1 MASERRRS
9 GRRRPGAPV
18 HDHFDVERR
27 NYLRAREVLSDTLMW
42 LLERPG
48 GRKGSGGSSSMRS
61 TVLLASILLLAFALP
76 LGAGQAPGGAGVQ
89 YRLVIDCPETYQ
101 AAGLVSCPVR
111 ATDEQDMMGDPSVA
125 VDPFDPAN
133 LIVASLHG
141 GVSNGGAAGAGSSTC
156 DPGPTPK
163 SRCGQVFTTFTS
175 TDHGASWV
183 DNPFFPPED
192 VGPDAYGQHPQ
203 VTIDPYGHVY
213 VGSLYA
219 MPKGGAGHDY
229 VIAAQKFASLDTI
242 DQEQDGEY
250 HTQYLDPVFLGNAIG
265 QMWFLFNPVTDNMT
279 IVWNEQLPGVALNQ
293 TEEQPDCLPLP
304 PPSPCIPPPVQAKP
318 AKALVPDGQRIART
332 AWASEGG
339 AAAADEPKGKAK
351 SVIGVVWSTS
361 STKSP
366 YHYQKEEYAI
376 GPCLS
381 STNPVL
387 SEGWLYV
394 GCVTNPAEGAFP
406 WNPEG
411 APGTVEMFRMES
423 SGGEPQYIGPSPMV
437 GGTPKLGVRSD
448 GRLALVGALGLDGQ
462 LGLDAAFG
470 EYDDETGRVSWGNVA
485 HLGSV
490 VSKVDPAV
498 RIIAAN
504 VQDVIYREHSGV
516 LHLLL
521 KERIQPAGVGVGSLQ
536 ASVNPHIRKSIVAIH
551 EEHGLL
557 AKLGLDVG
565 NIVNRT
571 DATLLQAP
579 ELAYDDLSD
588 DFLQLPLQ
596 NEYRYT
602 DPQQVEHVLGPAYA
616 REFFA
621 VGDYGTV
628 IFAEVVEIT
637 DLRGP
642 AALPAPPPAPVPAA
656 ASASASTSVLVPA
669 AGITVT
675 ALIAAAFI
683 VNRRKDPNAAF
694 AKHRK

>member
-1 MASERRRS
+1 LVAC
-9 GRRRPGAPV
+9 RPMRFPALFGSLVFLALAMPLV
-18 HDHFDVERR
+18 ATGQTETAEAIQ
-27 NYLRAREVLSDTLMW
+27 YTL
-42 LLERPG
+42 
-48 GRKGSGGSSSMRS
+48 
-61 TVLLASILLLAFALP
+61 V
-76 LGAGQAPGGAGVQ
+76 V
-89 YRLVIDCPETYQ
+89 DCPETFQ
-101 AAGLVSCPVR
+101 ALQGPAGCPVR

-141 GVSNGGAAGAGSSTC
+141 GVSGGGGAGTTGSVGC
-156 DPGPTPK
+156 EPGPTPK

-192 VGPDAYGQHPQ
+192 VGSDAYGQHPQ

-219 MPKGGAGHDY
+219 MPKGGAGFDY
-229 VIAAQKFASLDTI
+229 VIAAQKFASIDTI

-250 HTQYLDPVFLGNAIG
+250 HTQYLDPVFIGNAIS

-279 IVWNEQLPGVALNQ
+279 IVWNEQIPAIALNQ
-293 TEEQPDCLPLP
+293 TEETQECLLP
-304 PPSPCIPPPVQAKP
+304 SPPAPCIPPPGSAGK
-318 AKALVPDGQRIART
+318 T
-332 AWASEGG
+332 
-339 AAAADEPKGKAK
+339 AAAAPAEAGAAK

-376 GPCLS
+376 GPCLT

-394 GCVTNPAEGAFP
+394 GCVTNPTEGPFP
-406 WNPEG
+406 WNPTG

-423 SGGEPQYIGPSPMV
+423 SGGEPQYIGSSPLV

-448 GRLALVGALGLDGQ
+448 GRLALVSALSVDGQ
-462 LGLDAAFG
+462 LSLDAAYG
-470 EYDDETGRVSWGNVA
+470 TYDPREGRVKWGNVN
-485 HLGSV
+485 HHGNV
-490 VSKVDPAV
+490 VSKVDPAL
-498 RIIAAN
+498 RIMAAN
-504 VQDVIYREHSGV
+504 VQDVIYREHSGA
-516 LHLLL
+516 LHLIL
-521 KERIQPAGVGVGSLQ
+521 KEIISPDGVGLGSLQ
-536 ASVNPHIRKSIVAIH
+536 ATTNPHIRKSIVALH
-551 EEHGLL
+551 EDHGLL
-557 AKLGLDVG
+557 VKLPLDVG
-565 NIVNRT
+565 NILNRT

-579 ELAYDDLSD
+579 EAAYNDLSD

-602 DPQQVEHVLGPAYA
+602 DPAQVEHVLGPAYA

-628 IFAEVVEIT
+628 IFAEVIEIT
-637 DLRGP
+637 NLRGP
-642 AALPAPPPAPVPAA
+642 AALPQPAPAPVPAA
-656 ASASASTSVLVPA
+656 AASSASTSILVPA
-669 AGITVT
+669 AGVTVT
-675 ALIAAAFI
+675 ALIAAAFL

>member
-1 MASERRRS
+1 
-9 GRRRPGAPV
+9 
-18 HDHFDVERR
+18 
-27 NYLRAREVLSDTLMW
+27 
-42 LLERPG
+42 
-48 GRKGSGGSSSMRS
+48 MRS
-61 TVLLASILLLAFALP
+61 TALPVAFLLLALLAFALP
-76 LGAGQAPGGAGVQ
+76 LGAGQAPGGAGVE
-89 YRLVIDCPETYQ
+89 YTLVVDCPETYQ
-101 AAGLVSCPVR
+101 AAGLVPCPVR
-111 ATDEQDMMGDPSVA
+111 AVDEQDMMGDPSVA

-133 LIVASLHG
+133 LIIASLHG
-141 GVSNGGAAGAGSSTC
+141 GVSGGGAAGTTGAAGC
-156 DPGPTPK
+156 EPGPTPK

-175 TDHGASWV
+175 TDHGASWI

-219 MPKGGAGHDY
+219 MPKGGSGYDY
-229 VIAAQKFASLDTI
+229 VIASQKFASLDTI

-250 HTQYLDPVFLGNAIG
+250 HTQYLDPVYIGNTIG

-279 IVWNEQLPGVALNQ
+279 IVWNEQLSSVALNE

-304 PPSPCIPPPVQAKP
+304 PPAPCIPPPAGSGP
-318 AKALVPDGQRIART
+318 PSARPSTSTDRGTGGEERLART

-339 AAAADEPKGKAK
+339 AGAAEEPTGKPK

-376 GPCLS
+376 GPCLG

-394 GCVTNPAEGAFP
+394 GCVTNPSEGPFP
-406 WNPEG
+406 WDPEG

-423 SGGEPQYIGPSPMV
+423 SGGEPQYIGASPMV

-448 GRLALVGALGLDGQ
+448 GRLALVRAQGVDGQ
-462 LGLDAAFG
+462 LGLDVAFG
-470 EYDDETGRVSWGNVA
+470 EYDGETGRVAWGNVA
-485 HLGSV
+485 HHGSLV
-490 VSKVDPAV
+490 TKVDPAI
-498 RIIAAN
+498 RIMAAN

-516 LHLLL
+516 LHLIL
-521 KERIQPAGVGVGSLQ
+521 KERVEPAGVGLGALQ
-536 ASVNPHIRKSIVAIH
+536 ASLAPHIRKSIVAID
-551 EEHGLL
+551 EEHGML
-557 AKLGLDVG
+557 AKLPLDVG
-565 NIVNRT
+565 NLVNRT

-579 ELAYDDLSD
+579 EQAYDDLSD

-596 NEYRYT
+596 DEYRYT
-602 DPQQVEHVLGPAYA
+602 DLKQVEHVLGPAYA
-616 REFFA
+616 REFFS

-637 DLRGP
+637 NLRGP
-642 AALPAPPPAPVPAA
+642 AALPQPPPPPAPAAA
-656 ASASASTSVLVPA
+656 ASSATTSVLVPA
-669 AGITVT
+669 AGLTVT
-675 ALIAAAFI
+675 ALIAASFI

>member
-1 MASERRRS
+1 ME
-9 GRRRPGAPV
+9 
-18 HDHFDVERR
+18 
-27 NYLRAREVLSDTLMW
+27 Y
-42 LLERPG
+42 
-48 GRKGSGGSSSMRS
+48 K
-61 TVLLASILLLAFALP
+61 
-76 LGAGQAPGGAGVQ
+76 
-89 YRLVIDCPETYQ
+89 LVIDCPETYQ
-101 AAGLVSCPVR
+101 RVASTVACPVR
-111 ATDEQDMMGDPSVA
+111 AVDGQDMMGDPSLA

-141 GVSNGGAAGAGSSTC
+141 GVSGGGAAGATGATRC
-156 DPGPTPK
+156 TEPGPSPK

-175 TDHGASWV
+175 TDHGANWV

-192 VGPDAYGQHPQ
+192 VGGEAYGQHPQ

-219 MPKGGAGHDY
+219 MPKGGGAFEY

-250 HTQYLDPVFLGNAIG
+250 HTQYLDPVYLGNTIS

-279 IVWNEQLPGVALNQ
+279 IVWNEQIAGVALNQ
-293 TEEQPDCLPLP
+293 TQEPQPDCVPLP
-304 PPSPCIPPPVQAKP
+304 PPAPCIPPPVASGSPGSPTQAAP
-318 AKALVPDGQRIART
+318 ET
-332 AWASEGG
+332 TS
-339 AAAADEPKGKAK
+339 GKAK

-366 YHYQKEEYAI
+366 YHYQKEEWAI

-406 WNPEG
+406 WNPTGVPG
-411 APGTVEMFRMES
+411 AVEMFRMES
-423 SGGEPQYIGPSPMV
+423 SGGKPQYIGASPLI

-448 GRLALVGALGLDGQ
+448 GRLALVSAVALDGQ
-462 LGLDAAFG
+462 LALDAVFG
-470 EYDDETGRVSWGNVA
+470 EYDGGSGRVKWGNIA
-485 HLGSV
+485 HHGSV
-490 VSKVDPAV
+490 VSKVDPAT

-504 VQDVIYREHSGV
+504 VQDVLYREHSGV
-516 LHLLL
+516 LHVIL
-521 KERIQPAGVGVGSLQ
+521 KELIQPVGVGVGSLQ
-536 ASVNPHIRKSIVAIH
+536 AVTSPHIRKSIIAID
-551 EEHGLL
+551 EEYGML
-557 AKLGLDVG
+557 AKLNLDVG

-571 DATLLQAP
+571 DPALLQAP
-579 ELAYDDLSD
+579 EAAYDDLSD

-596 NEYRYT
+596 DEYIYT
-602 DPQQVEHVLGPAYA
+602 DLQQVEHVLGPAYA

-628 IFAEVVEIT
+628 IFAEVIEIT
-637 DLRGP
+637 NLRGP
-642 AALPAPPPAPVPAA
+642 AALPAPPPAPVAAPAT
-656 ASASASTSVLVPA
+656 SASASSVLLPA
-669 AGITVT
+669 AGVTVT

-683 VNRRKDPNAAF
+683 VNRRKDVNAAI

>member
-1 MASERRRS
+1 MGPRR
-9 GRRRPGAPV
+9 
-18 HDHFDVERR
+18 
-27 NYLRAREVLSDTLMW
+27 
-42 LLERPG
+42 
-48 GRKGSGGSSSMRS
+48 MRS
-61 TVLLASILLLAFALP
+61 PALFASLLFAALALP
-76 LGAGQAPGGAGVQ
+76 LLATGQTETAEAIQ
-89 YRLVIDCPETYQ
+89 YTLVIDCPETFESVQ
-101 AAGLVSCPVR
+101 ATVGCPVR
-111 ATDEQDMMGDPSVA
+111 AIDEQDMMGDPSVA

-141 GVSNGGAAGAGSSTC
+141 GVSGGGGAGTGSSTC

-219 MPKGGAGHDY
+219 MPKGGSGWEY

-250 HTQYLDPVFLGNAIG
+250 HTQYLDPVYLGNAIS
-265 QMWFLFNPVTDNMT
+265 QMWFLFNPATDNMT
-279 IVWNEQLPGVALNQ
+279 IVWNEQIPSVALNQ
-293 TEEQPDCLPLP
+293 TQPTQECVLPSP
-304 PPSPCIPPPVQAKP
+304 PAPCIPPPASAKTP
-318 AKALVPDGQRIART
+318 
-332 AWASEGG
+332 
-339 AAAADEPKGKAK
+339 AAAAAPAGQGATK

-387 SEGWLYV
+387 SEGWLYI

-406 WNPEG
+406 WNPNG

-423 SGGEPQYIGPSPMV
+423 SGGKPQYIGSSPMV
-437 GGTPKLGVRSD
+437 GGSPKLGVRSD
-448 GRLALVGALGLDGQ
+448 GRLALVNALAVDGQ
-462 LGLDAAFG
+462 LSLDAVYG
-470 EYDDETGRVSWGNVA
+470 TYDKHSGLVKWGNVN

-490 VSKVDPAV
+490 VSKVDPAL
-498 RIIAAN
+498 RIVSAN
-504 VQDVIYREHSGV
+504 VQDVIYREHSGA
-516 LHLLL
+516 LQLIL
-521 KERIQPAGVGVGSLQ
+521 KEVVSPDGVGLGSLQ
-536 ASVNPHIRKSIVAIH
+536 ATTNAHIRKSIVALH
-551 EEHGLL
+551 EDHGLL
-557 AKLGLDVG
+557 VKLPLDVG
-565 NIVNRT
+565 NLLNRT

-579 ELAYDDLSD
+579 EAAYDDLSD

-596 NEYRYT
+596 DQYRYT
-602 DPQQVEHVLGPAYA
+602 DPAQVEHVLGPAYA

-621 VGDYGTV
+621 IGDYGTV

-637 DLRGP
+637 NLRGP
-642 AALPAPPPAPVPAA
+642 AALPQPQPPPVPAA
-656 ASASASTSVLVPA
+656 AASSASTSILVPA
-669 AGITVT
+669 AGVTVT